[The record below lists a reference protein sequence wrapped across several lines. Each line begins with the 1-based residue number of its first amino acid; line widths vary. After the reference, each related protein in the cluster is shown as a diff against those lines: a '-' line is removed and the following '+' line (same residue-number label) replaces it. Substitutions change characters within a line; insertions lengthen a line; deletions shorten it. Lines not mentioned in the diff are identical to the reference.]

1 MYFTPSNSGLLNRKS
16 WIDKEYPELADS
28 YSVKNLPQE
37 TFTITYITDYFTKD
51 TTIMIKMKLKY
62 DLQNNAFEK
71 LNHVVQ

>member
-37 TFTITYITDYFTKD
+37 TFNIKIVIDYFKEDSIGVIIKEIYLSFTK
-51 TTIMIKMKLKY
+51 LY
-62 DLQNNAFEK
+62 F
-71 LNHVVQ
+71 